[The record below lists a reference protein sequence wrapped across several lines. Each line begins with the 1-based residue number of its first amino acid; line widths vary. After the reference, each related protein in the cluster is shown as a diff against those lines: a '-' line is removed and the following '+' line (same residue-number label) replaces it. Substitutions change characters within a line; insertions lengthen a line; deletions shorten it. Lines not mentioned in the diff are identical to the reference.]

1 MKLEI
6 ATLDHG
12 LRAGSDAEGR
22 AVEKL
27 SAELGLSWH
36 TRALSLA
43 AGPGVEAR
51 ARRARYQALE
61 EIRRAQGLDWIA
73 TAHTASDQAET
84 VLMRLARG
92 SALSGAAG
100 ILERRGRVIRP
111 LLRCTRAQ
119 TQAYVQAQGL
129 QPATDPMNADP
140 QFLRARIR
148 GEVIPAL
155 ERAVGGTVARPFA
168 DFARFAAEDD
178 QLLSRLALS
187 ALERLEVS
195 PGALDAVG
203 LRALERPL
211 RRRVLA
217 ALLAQGGIPVRAE
230 RIEAA
235 DEAVGRGLRAS
246 LSRSVRLDA
255 TGGLV
260 RIARPPV
267 SVRMEPVQL
276 GETWRDAPA
285 TGLSLLAQ
293 PEATAEGELH
303 AGAPPGAEPPFH
315 VRFRAAGD
323 RVPWQDRSRKLQ
335 DVLVDL
341 RFPAE
346 LRAVLPV
353 ITSGDGKVAWVPGVW
368 SSTAKG
374 RWHLAARFLPPGQ
387 APQWL
392 VRYRLQG

>member
-1 MKLEI
+1 
-6 ATLDHG
+6 
-12 LRAGSDAEGR
+12 
-22 AVEKL
+22 
-27 SAELGLSWH
+27 
-36 TRALSLA
+36 
-43 AGPGVEAR
+43 
-51 ARRARYQALE
+51 
-61 EIRRAQGLDWIA
+61 
-73 TAHTASDQAET
+73 
-84 VLMRLARG
+84 
-92 SALSGAAG
+92 
-100 ILERRGRVIRP
+100 
-111 LLRCTRAQ
+111 
-119 TQAYVQAQGL
+119 
-129 QPATDPMNADP
+129 MNADP

-155 ERAVGGTVARPFA
+155 ERAVGATVARPFA

-178 QLLSRLALS
+178 QLLARLASS
-187 ALERLEVS
+187 ALERLEIS

-217 ALLAQGGIPVRAE
+217 ALLAQSGIPVRAE

-235 DEAVGRGLRAS
+235 DEAVARGGRAS
-246 LSRSVRLDA
+246 LSRTVRLDA
-255 TGGLV
+255 AGGLV

-267 SVRMEPVQL
+267 SARMEPVKL
-276 GETWRDAPA
+276 EEAWHDVPA
-285 TGLSLLAQ
+285 TGLSLRVQ
-293 PEATAEGELH
+293 PETTAEGELH

-335 DVLVDL
+335 DVLVNL

-346 LRAVLPV
+346 WRAVLPV

-368 SSTAKG
+368 SSTVNG

-392 VRYRLQG
+392 VRYRLQS